1 METEDPVQKL
11 REMYPRP
18 RVGNYVRTRKQKV
31 YEVIAVRSARD
42 VLRGMRETQAHMIGP
57 TMEAKY
63 GKKWLD
69 IYFEAECIAVGSPRV
84 VVLTPM
90 DIEEITDDF

>member
-1 METEDPVQKL
+1 MAEDHIRKM

-18 RVGNYVRTRKQKV
+18 RVGQHVRTRKQKR

-42 VLRGMRETQAHMIGP
+42 VLRGMMENQAHGVGP

-63 GKKWLD
+63 GKGWLD
-69 IYFEAECIAVGSPRV
+69 TYFEAECIAVGSPRV

-90 DIEEITDDF
+90 DIEEIMDDI